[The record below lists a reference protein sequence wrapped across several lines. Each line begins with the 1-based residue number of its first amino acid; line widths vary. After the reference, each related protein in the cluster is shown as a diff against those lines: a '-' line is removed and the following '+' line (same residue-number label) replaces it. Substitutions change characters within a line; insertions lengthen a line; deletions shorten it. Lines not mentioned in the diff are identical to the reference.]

1 MPRAVSGLPV
11 PADESVPMSL
21 YVSVATCSQDAAA
34 PWYRQCARR
43 VARVWWLK
51 ALGTMGFVALFF
63 WAYLHVLRNPG
74 FAVTTMPT
82 TALDEWIAFRPE
94 AFWLYA
100 SLWFYTSLPPA
111 LVRSLREL
119 LGYGAAIFAV
129 CAIGVGVFIAWP
141 TAVPVPD
148 IDWAQH
154 PGFAILKGI
163 DTAGNA
169 FPSLHVATAVFSG
182 VWLDRQ
188 LRETGAG
195 WPVRGFSILWC
206 AGIVYSTL
214 ATKQH
219 VAFDVAGGLLLGVA
233 LGLLSLRWV
242 PVWAGTGRN

>member
-1 MPRAVSGLPV
+1 MPSSLP
-11 PADESVPMSL
+11 PTETPSS
-21 YVSVATCSQDAAA
+21 A

-43 VARVWWLK
+43 VARVWLLK
-51 ALGTMGFVALFF
+51 ALGTMSFVALFF

-74 FAVTTMPT
+74 FTVTTMPT

-119 LGYGAAIFAV
+119 LGYGAAIFLV
-129 CAIGVGVFIAWP
+129 CAVGVGVFVVWP

-182 VWLDRQ
+182 LWLNRQ
-188 LRETGAG
+188 LAETGAS
-195 WPVRGFSILWC
+195 PAVRAFSALWC
-206 AGIVYSTL
+206 IGIVYSTM

-219 VAFDVAGGLLLGVA
+219 VVFDVAGGLA
-233 LGLLSLRWV
+233 LGLSLGWLSLRWV
-242 PVWAGTGRN
+242 PAWAGRH